1 MPEAPEARPA
11 PQTSPGA
18 SASLASDLPHDT
30 FRRSWPTRILRR
42 WLIGAIAVALAA
54 CSLLQTLYDQA
65 PRYLQWRT
73 NVAHHFTEDQYE
85 LARSNIRRFFDWH
98 RREQMPQIARML
110 AQAAQDVRGPISPEL
125 ACERRDAY
133 VALGKQAFAA
143 AAPLAAGVIVKL
155 GPAQISRV
163 RDFFDD
169 LNDDFRDKYIS
180 DDPREQARFA
190 VDFIEEWGGL
200 VYGDFSKAQ
209 RTTLEREVMALPFN
223 ARTVLQEL
231 QRFQGRYVQ
240 LLEDT
245 QARKLSTDEV
255 SARLLA
261 MLLDGIDPQEPERK
275 AQMQRWVKAGCA
287 FTSELHAQ
295 TTAAQRERA
304 ARTLSGW
311 RADVDEIAS
320 HR

>member
-1 MPEAPEARPA
+1 MRRSRPA
-11 PQTSPGA
+11 RVLSRALLGTIV
-18 SASLASDLPHDT
+18 LL
-30 FRRSWPTRILRR
+30 
-42 WLIGAIAVALAA
+42 LAA

-73 NVAHHFTEDQYE
+73 NVAHHFTDEQYE

-110 AQAAQDVRGPISPEL
+110 AQATEDVRGPITPEL

-133 VALGKQAFAA
+133 VAMGKQAFAA
-143 AAPLAAGVIVKL
+143 AAPLAAAVIVKL
-155 GPAQISRV
+155 GPAQTSRV

-180 DDPREQARFA
+180 DDPREQARLA
-190 VDFIEEWGGL
+190 VDFLEQWGGL

-209 RTTLEREVMALPFN
+209 RTALEREVMDLPFS
-223 ARTVLQEL
+223 ARTVLQEM

-240 LLEDT
+240 LLQDT
-245 QARKLSTDEV
+245 QAQKLPAEQV
-255 SARLLA
+255 SERLLA
-261 MLLDGIDPQEPERK
+261 MLLDGVDPQEPARK

-287 FTSELHAQ
+287 FAADLQAQ
-295 TTAAQRERA
+295 TTTAQRERA